1 MRRFLILCALCIV
14 CAASAWA
21 QQAKYVFY
29 FIGDGMG
36 LNQINT
42 TEYYMASAEGKW
54 GFGHLSFADFPY
66 TTYAANYSANR
77 RVTDSAAAGTALA
90 TGHKTNNGMLGMTPD
105 SVNVSSI
112 ATWAKQSGKKVG
124 VCTTVSIDDA
134 TPAAFYSH
142 QASRKSRNAIGRQLA
157 TSGFDYFA
165 GSDFRNP
172 KGDDG
177 TDLHQICEANGY
189 TWAYGYEEGKAK
201 WKNAKKLFMV
211 QPKDAKREIPYAI
224 DRREIDL
231 TLPQIVEVG
240 INTLM
245 NNNKKGFFFM
255 IEGGAIDH
263 ACHGRDAASAFYEVF
278 DFNDAVKVALDF
290 YKKHPKETLI
300 IVTADHETGGM
311 VPGNG
316 RYTLD
321 LDLLKYQTCSI
332 NEVTAKIN
340 AMKKNRMKK
349 SWEDVKQLLSE
360 CFGLFTK
367 VDVTWRE
374 EAELREAYEDA
385 FEKNPTDENLYGVN
399 FTLTTKACGILN
411 KKAGISWASG
421 SHSAGY
427 VPVYAF
433 GVGAERFH
441 GRLNNTQIP
450 EITAKIAG
458 YKK

>member
-1 MRRFLILCALCIV
+1 
-14 CAASAWA
+14 
-21 QQAKYVFY
+21 
-29 FIGDGMG
+29 
-36 LNQINT
+36 
-42 TEYYMASAEGKW
+42 
-54 GFGHLSFADFPY
+54 
-66 TTYAANYSANR
+66 
-77 RVTDSAAAGTALA
+77 
-90 TGHKTNNGMLGMTPD
+90 MTPD

-124 VCTTVSIDDA
+124 VCTTVGIDDA

-211 QPKDAKREIPYAI
+211 QPKNAKKEIPYAI

-340 AMKKNRMKK
+340 AMKKSRMKK

-411 KKAGISWASG
+411 KRAGISWASS

-427 VPVYAF
+427 VPVYAI

>member
-1 MRRFLILCALCIV
+1 M
-14 CAASAWA
+14 
-21 QQAKYVFY
+21 
-29 FIGDGMG
+29 
-36 LNQINT
+36 
-42 TEYYMASAEGKW
+42 
-54 GFGHLSFADFPY
+54 
-66 TTYAANYSANR
+66 
-77 RVTDSAAAGTALA
+77 
-90 TGHKTNNGMLGMTPD
+90 
-105 SVNVSSI
+105 
-112 ATWAKQSGKKVG
+112 
-124 VCTTVSIDDA
+124 
-134 TPAAFYSH
+134 
-142 QASRKSRNAIGRQLA
+142 
-157 TSGFDYFA
+157 
-165 GSDFRNP
+165 
-172 KGDDG
+172 
-177 TDLHQICEANGY
+177 
-189 TWAYGYEEGKAK
+189 
-201 WKNAKKLFMV
+201 
-211 QPKDAKREIPYAI
+211 
-224 DRREIDL
+224 
-231 TLPQIVEVG
+231 
-240 INTLM
+240 
-245 NNNKKGFFFM
+245 
-255 IEGGAIDH
+255 
-263 ACHGRDAASAFYEVF
+263 F

-399 FTLTTKACGILN
+399 FTLTTKACAILN
-411 KKAGISWASG
+411 KRAGISWASS

-427 VPVYAF
+427 VPVYAI

>member
-54 GFGHLSFADFPY
+54 GYGHLSFADFPY

-105 SVNVSSI
+105 SMNVSSI

-189 TWAYGYEEGKAK
+189 TWARKAK
-201 WKNAKKLFMV
+201 PSGKMPKNCLWCSLKM
-211 QPKDAKREIPYAI
+211 
-224 DRREIDL
+224 
-231 TLPQIVEVG
+231 
-240 INTLM
+240 
-245 NNNKKGFFFM
+245 
-255 IEGGAIDH
+255 
-263 ACHGRDAASAFYEVF
+263 
-278 DFNDAVKVALDF
+278 
-290 YKKHPKETLI
+290 PKEKFHTLST
-300 IVTADHETGGM
+300 V
-311 VPGNG
+311 
-316 RYTLD
+316 
-321 LDLLKYQTCSI
+321 
-332 NEVTAKIN
+332 AKSTSHCL
-340 AMKKNRMKK
+340 K
-349 SWEDVKQLLSE
+349 SWK
-360 CFGLFTK
+360 
-367 VDVTWRE
+367 
-374 EAELREAYEDA
+374 
-385 FEKNPTDENLYGVN
+385 
-399 FTLTTKACGILN
+399 
-411 KKAGISWASG
+411 WAST
-421 SHSAGY
+421 
-427 VPVYAF
+427 
-433 GVGAERFH
+433 R
-441 GRLNNTQIP
+441 
-450 EITAKIAG
+450 
-458 YKK
+458 

>member
-172 KGDDG
+172 KGDDN
-177 TDLHQICEANGY
+177 TDLHQIC
-189 TWAYGYEEGKAK
+189 
-201 WKNAKKLFMV
+201 
-211 QPKDAKREIPYAI
+211 
-224 DRREIDL
+224 
-231 TLPQIVEVG
+231 
-240 INTLM
+240 
-245 NNNKKGFFFM
+245 
-255 IEGGAIDH
+255 
-263 ACHGRDAASAFYEVF
+263 
-278 DFNDAVKVALDF
+278 
-290 YKKHPKETLI
+290 
-300 IVTADHETGGM
+300 
-311 VPGNG
+311 
-316 RYTLD
+316 
-321 LDLLKYQTCSI
+321 
-332 NEVTAKIN
+332 
-340 AMKKNRMKK
+340 
-349 SWEDVKQLLSE
+349 
-360 CFGLFTK
+360 
-367 VDVTWRE
+367 
-374 EAELREAYEDA
+374 
-385 FEKNPTDENLYGVN
+385 
-399 FTLTTKACGILN
+399 
-411 KKAGISWASG
+411 
-421 SHSAGY
+421 
-427 VPVYAF
+427 
-433 GVGAERFH
+433 
-441 GRLNNTQIP
+441 
-450 EITAKIAG
+450 
-458 YKK
+458 